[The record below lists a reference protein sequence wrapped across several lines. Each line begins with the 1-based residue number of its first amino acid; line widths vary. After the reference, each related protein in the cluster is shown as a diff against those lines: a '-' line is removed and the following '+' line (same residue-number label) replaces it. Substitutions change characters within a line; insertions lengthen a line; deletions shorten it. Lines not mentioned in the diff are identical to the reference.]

1 MQNKQMGKRY
11 KAWQGLNWKTSLPEM
26 LLGLQLLTLLL
37 GCVHTEDLLAA
48 AFLAEICG
56 MWFYL
61 GATSWA
67 LFAYSTL
74 TCACMQTCG
83 DKR

>member
-1 MQNKQMGKRY
+1 MGKKR
-11 KAWQGLNWKTSLPEM
+11 KAWPGISWKTSLAEM
-26 LLGLQLLTLLL
+26 LLRSQLLTLLL
-37 GCVHTEDLLAA
+37 GCVHTEALLAA
-48 AFLAEICG
+48 ALLSEVCS

-61 GATSWA
+61 SATSWD
-67 LFAYSTL
+67 LFAYSTF